1 MLLRFSRT
9 DDTMSTTPSQILS
22 TLDALA
28 VATFIDIGKQIDKNG
43 DATRAEIYYKRAV
56 RAAETIYGAFHG
68 EVGLVLIRLA
78 AFYRRH
84 DRTDEAAAVED
95 RIADIMDVYQTDLAH

>member
-1 MLLRFSRT
+1 
-9 DDTMSTTPSQILS
+9 MSTTPSQIMS

-43 DATRAEIYYKRAV
+43 DFSRAEIYYKRAV
-56 RAAETIYGAFHG
+56 RAAETIYGAHHG

-84 DRTDEAAAVED
+84 NRLTEATTIED
-95 RIADIMDVYQTDLAH
+95 RIAEIISVYQLDLDT

>member
-1 MLLRFSRT
+1 MLS
-9 DDTMSTTPSQILS
+9 SNQILN

-28 VATFIDIGKQIDKNG
+28 VATFIDIGKQIDSNG
-43 DATRAEIYYKRAV
+43 DVGRAEIYYKRAV
-56 RAAETIYGAFHG
+56 RAAETIYGACHG

-84 DRTDEAAAVED
+84 GRTADAESVED
-95 RIADIMDVYQTDLAH
+95 RIAEIVDVYRCDQDS